1 MYNKF
6 KYNRYFQIRI
16 TLEGGGVMAKEKLHC
31 KVTLCL
37 LGDKRAFGP
46 GVAELLDGVRRH
58 GSLQGAA
65 REMAMSYSK
74 AWTIM
79 RNAEAIWGF
88 PLIRRYVGGKDG
100 GRSVLTRQAEIIL
113 ARYEQ
118 MNEALHAMAD
128 RQFQQ
133 WFNDDELQK
142 LQTME
147 G

>member
-1 MYNKF
+1 
-6 KYNRYFQIRI
+6 
-16 TLEGGGVMAKEKLHC
+16 MAKEKLHC

-58 GSLQGAA
+58 GSL
-65 REMAMSYSK
+65 

-79 RNAEAIWGF
+79 RNAETIWGF

-118 MNEALHAMAD
+118 MDEALHAMAD

>member
-1 MYNKF
+1 MT
-6 KYNRYFQIRI
+6 Q
-16 TLEGGGVMAKEKLHC
+16 GKLHY

-37 LGDKRAFGP
+37 MGDKRAFGP
-46 GVAELLDGVRRH
+46 GVAELLEGVRRH

-65 REMAMSYSK
+65 RDMAMSYSK

-88 PLIRRYVGGKDG
+88 PLIHRYVGGKDG
-100 GRSVLTRQAEIIL
+100 GRSVLTQQAETIL

-118 MNEALHAMAD
+118 MNEALHAMAAL
-128 RQFQQ
+128 QFQQ
-133 WFNDDELQK
+133 LFNDDELYK
-142 LQTME
+142 LRKME

>member
-1 MYNKF
+1 
-6 KYNRYFQIRI
+6 
-16 TLEGGGVMAKEKLHC
+16 MAKEKLHC
-31 KVTLCL
+31 KVTLVSWGISGL
-37 LGDKRAFGP
+37 LAPAWQNCWTVSAATVPCRGQP
-46 GVAELLDGVRRH
+46 GKWRCRTPRPGRSCVMPRPSG
-58 GSLQGAA
+58 
-65 REMAMSYSK
+65 
-74 AWTIM
+74 
-79 RNAEAIWGF
+79 GF

-118 MNEALHAMAD
+118 MDEALHAMAD

>member
-1 MYNKF
+1 
-6 KYNRYFQIRI
+6 
-16 TLEGGGVMAKEKLHC
+16 MAKEKLHYM
-31 KVTLCL
+31 VSLCL

-46 GVAELLDGVRRH
+46 GVAELLEGVRRH

-65 REMAMSYSK
+65 RDMAMSYSK

-88 PLIRRYVGGKDG
+88 PLIHRYVGGKDG
-100 GRSVLTRQAEIIL
+100 GRSVLTQQAETIL

-118 MNEALHAMAD
+118 MNAALHAMAD

-133 WFNDDELQK
+133 WFNDDELYK
-142 LQTME
+142 LRKRE

>member
-1 MYNKF
+1 
-6 KYNRYFQIRI
+6 
-16 TLEGGGVMAKEKLHC
+16 MAKEKLHY

-46 GVAELLDGVRRH
+46 GVAELLEGVRRH

-65 REMAMSYSK
+65 RDMAMSYSK
-74 AWTIM
+74 ACTIM

-88 PLIRRYVGGKDG
+88 PLIHRYVGGKDG
-100 GRSVLTRQAEIIL
+100 GRSVLTQQAETIL

-118 MNEALHAMAD
+118 MNAALHAMAD

-133 WFNDDELQK
+133 WFNDDELYK
-142 LQTME
+142 LRKME

>member
-1 MYNKF
+1 MT
-6 KYNRYFQIRI
+6 Q
-16 TLEGGGVMAKEKLHC
+16 GKLHY

-37 LGDKRAFGP
+37 MGDKRAFGP
-46 GVAELLDGVRRH
+46 GVAELLEGVRRH

-65 REMAMSYSK
+65 RDMAMSYSK

-88 PLIRRYVGGKDG
+88 PLIHRYVGGKDG
-100 GRSVLTRQAEIIL
+100 GRSVLTQQAETTL
-113 ARYEQ
+113 ARNKQ
-118 MNEALHAMAD
+118 MNEALHAMAA

-133 WFNDDELQK
+133 WFNDDELYK
-142 LQTME
+142 LRKME

>member
-1 MYNKF
+1 
-6 KYNRYFQIRI
+6 
-16 TLEGGGVMAKEKLHC
+16 MAKEKLHY

-46 GVAELLDGVRRH
+46 GVAELLEGVRRH

-65 REMAMSYSK
+65 RDLAMSYSK

-88 PLIRRYVGGKDG
+88 PLIHRYVGGKDG
-100 GRSVLTRQAEIIL
+100 GRSVLTQQAETIL

-118 MNEALHAMAD
+118 MNAALHAMAD

-133 WFNDDELQK
+133 WFNDDELYK
-142 LQTME
+142 LRKME

>member
-1 MYNKF
+1 
-6 KYNRYFQIRI
+6 
-16 TLEGGGVMAKEKLHC
+16 MAKEKLRC

-37 LGDKRAFGP
+37 MGDKRAFGP
-46 GVAELLDGVRRH
+46 GVAELLEGVRRH

-65 REMAMSYSK
+65 RDMAMSYSK

-88 PLIRRYVGGKDG
+88 PLIHRYVGGKDG
-100 GRSVLTRQAEIIL
+100 GRSVLTQQAETIL

-118 MNEALHAMAD
+118 MNAALHAMAD

-133 WFNDDELQK
+133 WFNDDELYK
-142 LQTME
+142 LRKME